1 MPLPET
7 QYNHLR
13 DQIAAILEESK
24 LETRQDA
31 TWRKAESYWH
41 IGDALLVAVFSH
53 AERATYGEQTVANL
67 AKELNLARN
76 DLYDFLAFRRALPIV
91 SSYRQLGWSHF
102 RKIMRLPSQDERT
115 YYARLAND
123 ESWTLEELNTRIE
136 VETYRTRLE
145 RPLAVK
151 AGEDPFG
158 GHPLRSRHGQ
168 LFTYRLL
175 RSKLDP
181 DDLVV
186 DLGFGMRCRD
196 PLIGLDNAEPGMT
209 ITSHRAGNQYHF
221 EANRSRRLKH
231 WTYVAYIERII
242 DGDTLIATID
252 CGFGHETS
260 PLRLRLRGIDT
271 PELRF
276 RAGTRARDHVIEV
289 LSEVEFVIVT
299 TSKTDTYGRWLADI
313 TYLPGEEDPQLV
325 LKKGVSLNRELLL
338 QRLAVRY
345 VG

>member
-1 MPLPET
+1 MPLPVS
-7 QYNHLR
+7 QYNLLR
-13 DQIAAILEESK
+13 DQIAAILDESK

-31 TWRKAESYWH
+31 AWRRAESYWH

-53 AERATYGEQTVANL
+53 AERATYGNQTVANL

-76 DLYDFLAFRRALPIV
+76 ELYDFLAFRRALPIV

-115 YYARLAND
+115 YYARIAND
-123 ESWTLEELNTRIE
+123 EAWTLKELNARIE
-136 VETYRTRLE
+136 EETYRTRLE
-145 RPLAVK
+145 RPLAVE
-151 AGEDPFG
+151 AGEDPFA

-168 LFTYRLL
+168 LYTYRLL
-175 RSKLDP
+175 RSQLDP

-196 PLIGLDNAEPGMT
+196 SLTGLDNPQPGMT
-209 ITSHRAGNQYHF
+209 ITSRLAGKQYHF
-221 EANRSRRLKH
+221 AANRTRRLKH

-252 CGFGHETS
+252 CGFGHETA

-276 RAGTRARDHVIEV
+276 RAGTRARDYVIEV

-313 TYLPGEEDPQLV
+313 TYLPGEEDPQKV
-325 LKKGVSLNRELLL
+325 LKKG
-338 QRLAVRY
+338 ACAYPVRSPSY
-345 VG
+345 NML